1 MKTLLKRRTDGGP
14 LHAFVIFPVC
24 LTVVALTAI
33 SPTLAVLTAGSAE
46 RGRAATRSLE
56 VSVVVA
62 QAAKVG
68 VATLSIEDRVW
79 LDGDFC
85 EE

>member
-1 MKTLLKRRTDGGP
+1 MKTLRKRRTDGGP
-14 LHAFVIFPVC
+14 LHAFTIFPVC

-46 RGRAATRSLE
+46 RGRAATRSFE
-56 VSVVVA
+56 GSVVVA
-62 QAAKVG
+62 QGSTVG
-68 VATLSIEDRVW
+68 VETLSFEDRVR
-79 LDGDFC
+79 LEGDFC